1 MADQGKSKS
10 VQEKIREALEKLGEA
25 VEDWL
30 AGSRPKPA
38 LQPIPIPVDRRPY
51 GRRRN

>member
-25 VEDWL
+25 LDDWL
-30 AGSRPKPA
+30 AGARPQP
-38 LQPIPIPVDRRPY
+38 QPIPVPVDRRPY
-51 GRRRN
+51 GRRRNY

>member
-1 MADQGKSKS
+1 MADKGKSKS

-25 VEDWL
+25 LDDWL
-30 AGSRPKPA
+30 AGSRPHP
-38 LQPIPIPVDRRPY
+38 QPIPIPVDRRPY